1 MRSLPK
7 FFALVYVV
15 SWICWLFV
23 AWLGGGTFAPNS
35 SVAAIAAPIFYV
47 GVFAPAI
54 VALLLSI
61 FERGRPGAAELLKQI
76 ANFPKQA
83 RWYVFAILY
92 MAAIKLSAA
101 VLHRLAFNAWPAFG
115 TEPLILMAIATM
127 ISTPFQAGEEIG
139 WRGYALPRLSARFG
153 SARASL
159 LLGVLWAVW
168 HLPQFYIADADTY
181 HQSFL
186 VWSAQVVA
194 MSVTFAWLYA
204 RSGGSLLLVMLLHSA
219 INNSK
224 DVVPSGVGNPPG
236 VFSLHASA
244 VSWLSLGLLWLG
256 ASYFLFRMPRER

>member
-139 WRGYALPRLSARFG
+139 WRGYALPRLAFQIGLRTASIIIGVIWPAGICRSSSF
-153 SARASL
+153 RAATLMTS
-159 LLGVLWAVW
+159 
-168 HLPQFYIADADTY
+168 
-181 HQSFL
+181 
-186 VWSAQVVA
+186 
-194 MSVTFAWLYA
+194 
-204 RSGGSLLLVMLLHSA
+204 R
-219 INNSK
+219 
-224 DVVPSGVGNPPG
+224 
-236 VFSLHASA
+236 
-244 VSWLSLGLLWLG
+244 
-256 ASYFLFRMPRER
+256 FLFISSALPRSQSRWRGSTGGRMEACCWSCCCMPP

>member
-1 MRSLPK
+1 MRWLLK

-115 TEPLILMAIATM
+115 TEPLILMAIATV

-139 WRGYALPRLSARFG
+139 WRGYALPRLAFQIGLRT
-153 SARASL
+153 ASIII
-159 LLGVLWAVW
+159 GVIWACW
-168 HLPQFYIADADTY
+168 HLPLFFIPGGDTY
-181 HQSFL
+181 DQSFL
-186 VWSAQVVA
+186 FISSALPRSQSRWRGSTGGRMEACCWSCCC
-194 MSVTFAWLYA
+194 M
-204 RSGGSLLLVMLLHSA
+204 
-219 INNSK
+219 
-224 DVVPSGVGNPPG
+224 PP
-236 VFSLHASA
+236 
-244 VSWLSLGLLWLG
+244 
-256 ASYFLFRMPRER
+256 